1 MKRRFTEEQR
11 NQYKDLIEY
20 SQEFIDKCLLVF
32 AEDEEMKELLEEK
45 SFLVNAIL
53 NSEIKKENSSKE
65 ICKTL
70 KNDFIKLYNEQY
82 RSKGLFI
89 ENGKVVARMGM
100 GGYRSAN
107 LESIHPTSEVNPY
120 WKAVLEYNED
130 RRAAGRIAAENHI
143 AGGGILPSFDEE
155 EKIYTK

>member
-1 MKRRFTEEQR
+1 MERRFTEEQR

-20 SQEFIDKCLLVF
+20 PQAFIDKCLLVF

-89 ENGKVVARMGM
+89 ENGKVVARMGI
-100 GGYRSAN
+100 GNYRCAKLVSV
-107 LESIHPTSEVNPY
+107 HPSFEISPRC
-120 WKAVLEYNED
+120 KAALEYNES

-143 AGGGILPSFDEE
+143 AGGGILPSFDDN